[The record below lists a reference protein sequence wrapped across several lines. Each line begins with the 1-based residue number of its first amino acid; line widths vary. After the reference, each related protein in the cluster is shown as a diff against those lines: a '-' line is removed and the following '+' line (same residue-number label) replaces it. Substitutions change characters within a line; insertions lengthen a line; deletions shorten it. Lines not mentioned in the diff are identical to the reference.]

1 MNIDRIIRDVE
12 TRLAG
17 MDERLRSEVVDALK
31 EAIARERR
39 GLDPQLTV
47 EAERERRQQ
56 AEELRGALEA
66 IHRPLSPEETLE
78 EVLKQLGRVVA
89 LDFAAVAGLEPGG
102 VFRVLAV
109 RGAEGGGLVGSAM
122 AGPFLDAVRDER
134 RPAYIRD
141 AEVEEAALP
150 LPGAPALRS
159 WVLLPL
165 LLEGDVVGLLL
176 AGRQALDPLTKEELL
191 RARAV
196 AFWAAAALRRGQL
209 LEQVRRYAAL
219 LEQVVDVDHRVF
231 RGDHPAAI
239 AQVILEGACRIG
251 SYRGGLLVL
260 QTPHGPSIAAAV
272 GEPFAGL
279 VGRSAPPDLAATV
292 VRRLPA
298 ARMLEVAES
307 LGTVLPAEQTS
318 LVPLATAEAYFG
330 CLVLLDPSGEAPDD
344 RPMEAYASRAA
355 VAWRYASLHQARS

>member
-17 MDERLRSEVVDALK
+17 LDERMRSEVVDALR

-39 GLDPQLTV
+39 GLDPELTV

-66 IHRPLSPEETLE
+66 IHRPLRPDEALE
-78 EVLKQLGRVVA
+78 EVLKQLGRVVT
-89 LDFAAVAGLEPGG
+89 LDFAAIAGFEPGG

-109 RGAEGGGLVGSAM
+109 RGAEEGGLVGSPM
-122 AGPFLDAVRDER
+122 SGPLLDMVRDER
-134 RPAYIRD
+134 RPAHVRD
-141 AEVEEAALP
+141 AEAEEVTLP
-150 LPGAPALRS
+150 LPGAPVLRS

-165 LLEGDVVGLLL
+165 LLEGDVVGLLV
-176 AGRQALDPLTKEELL
+176 AGRQVIDPLTEEELL

-209 LEQVRRYAAL
+209 LEQARRYAAL
-219 LEQVVDVDHRVF
+219 LEQVVDVDQRVF
-231 RGDHPAAI
+231 RGDQPAAI

-251 SYRGGLLVL
+251 TYRGGLLVL
-260 QTPHGPSIAAAV
+260 QTPHGPSIAASV
-272 GEPFAGL
+272 GEPFTGL

-307 LGTVLPAEQTS
+307 LGTVLPAEQTY
-318 LVPLATAEAYFG
+318 LVPLATPDAHIG
-330 CLVLLDPSGEAPDD
+330 CLVLLDPSGETPDD

-355 VAWRYASLHQARS
+355 VAWRHASLHHRRS